1 MPWPAA
7 RLKVLPLAPIART
20 WTERI
25 LVVGDAAGLVKP
37 TTGGGIYYGLLTGHL
52 GASVLGDVLR
62 DDGFGG
68 RRLKEYE
75 RRWRALL
82 GPDIRAGLAFRAMA
96 ARLTDGAVDRLVE
109 LASVEGA
116 GRLAAGPET
125 DCRLQL
131 ASVGCQ
137 RPCATP
143 NSAASCSAPSGG
155 SAAGAW

>member
-1 MPWPAA
+1 M
-7 RLKVLPLAPIART
+7 LPLAPIART

-52 GASVLGDVLR
+52 GATVLGDVLR

-68 RRLKEYE
+68 RNLKEYE

-82 GPDIRAGLAFRAMA
+82 GPDIRAGLAFRAIA

-116 GRLAAGPET
+116 GRLAAVLKQT
-125 DCRLQL
+125 ADFNWHR
-131 ASVGCQ
+131 
-137 RPCATP
+137 
-143 NSAASCSAPSGG
+143 SAASALLRH
-155 SAAGAW
+155 AEFRRIVLGAIWG